1 MSQGRYEMASEEFR
15 RVIDVVPQSPDGYFL
30 LGRALLALGNTAEAK
45 EQFAKAIK
53 IDGTVPIFHL
63 EMGTLLARLGET
75 TEAREHLQR
84 AVALNPAGPEAAEAR
99 RRLQGLK

>member
-1 MSQGRYEMASEEFR
+1 MSQGRYQMAVEEFR
-15 RVIDVVPQSPDGYFL
+15 RVADVMPQSPDGYFL
-30 LGRALLALGNTAEAK
+30 LGRALLAQGKATEAK

-53 IDGTVPIFHL
+53 IDGTVAVFHL
-63 EMGTLLARLGET
+63 EMGTVLTQLGET

-84 AVALNPAGPEAAEAR
+84 AVDLNPAGPEAAEAR